1 MDLLVNLVWLH
12 VNVKEQFV
20 HLKTWDQ
27 FLLSKKV
34 VVYASFLGEGASGQ
48 EADEEV
54 GGAGIAAWGSQPS
67 SQETRVVRSGVLV
80 LWRLVFVVCFFV
92 CFMSKSE

>member
-54 GGAGIAAWGSQPS
+54 GGAQGLLLGAHNLP
-67 SQETRVVRSGVLV
+67 TRRQG
-80 LWRLVFVVCFFV
+80 W
-92 CFMSKSE
+92 